1 MERFNKPSLPLLS
14 ECPTTPV
21 NKLMQEYMAAWSSS
35 DGMMPLAR
43 SRVIAESH
51 ANTAANPVDKAK
63 AYIDVAVIDLSQARV
78 MERNERYE
86 DAMTPGPCYFEPE
99 SQRFEKEATEYLKK
113 ATKLAPA
120 VTEAVLL
127 RSLQGR

>member
-1 MERFNKPSLPLLS
+1 MEHFDKPSLPLLS
-14 ECPTTPV
+14 ESPTTSV
-21 NKLMQEYMAAWSSS
+21 NKLMQEYMAAWSSC

-43 SRVIAESH
+43 SRMIAESH
-51 ANTAANPVDKAK
+51 ANTATNPVDKAK

-78 MERNERYE
+78 MERNERHM
-86 DAMTPGPCYFEPE
+86 DALTPGPYYYEPD
-99 SQRFEKEATEYLKK
+99 SQIFEKEANEYLKK

-120 VTEAVLL
+120 VTEAVLM